1 MANTPIRAVR
11 VPDEIWHPAVEAARV
26 SGTSVTAI
34 VQRALREF
42 VDASKQSKHSPS

>member
-11 VPDEIWHPAVEAARV
+11 VPDEIWHPAVAVAKER
-26 SGTSVTAI
+26 GTSVTAV

-42 VDASKQSKHSPS
+42 VEDSKQSKQSPP